1 MAVVYF
7 SSNASTGAG
16 SLVEAVANAQ
26 PGDVVRPD
34 ETVFERGSTI
44 EIALASR
51 LNVDKNLTLD
61 GGPFRVRLNGGG
73 SVGCAVVASG
83 AVAEFTA
90 FEFVFGQTGSGGG
103 AQVLANAS
111 ATFNRCLFAGCGAS
125 YGGAVN
131 ASAGTTVALNDCA
144 VVGCRGVESGGGVL
158 SSGVL
163 TLNGVTA
170 VGCVSGRQSDVSVY
184 GDGVLTARNS
194 ILGVVVKPATKPTF
208 VGSVVDVAS
217 SAVGFVA
224 SPPDDLTVETWNA
237 NAWQNWDLR
246 LLDDM
251 SPNPSPYRDS
261 GDVGAMSQYD
271 LRGNLRGRETN
282 GAASCSPGAYE
293 TIQADLFWIG
303 RDATGAEVETPSWF
317 ASDGWAAS
325 RFATVSGDKAPQS
338 SDAVFIGDAIALE
351 GATLRLKKLVV
362 GGGASLTF
370 DDSANDAASTAS
382 AGRFDLGVGA
392 TVARVGDKQRL
403 QISNAIL
410 VSRFGDY
417 CYVDALFFWN
427 NAEALRIAP
436 TAKFGSVVSSVKLY
450 ADGIYNSYN
459 LQISDVASVEG
470 DSTGCLGVYVS
481 FQTPTARIVATGS
494 PRIVCRSTSWAPPTG
509 ATSDF
514 TGLADGSTPI
524 IFAPSRSSTVAGLG
538 SANDFVV
545 DVSNA
550 EIRSSPLA
558 LTLTGQTVYG
568 AAPTGSAVALSGNA
582 KVDERGL
589 DVASLTMN
597 ADATLSVNGGSAK
610 AATLTLAAGS
620 TLTLDGASVNVAELT
635 VADGATVAFSGVDAV
650 LTATA
655 AATVGAAT
663 FTGTGYFATPQ
674 GTDVSAATFAETVRA
689 CDCGASLTSFL
700 AAPGVTG
707 AALAWT
713 VENAEVSVLL
723 ERQNANGWAVVETRA
738 VGGSARVD
746 GLEPGTTLF
755 RAFDGAQFLTAQTL
769 VQASHIRLDYD
780 DSSVVA
786 LAPVYEVVLEIVLM
800 SDYRNR
806 GESPLLLARV
816 ADSATGDFIPKDAVA
831 SIVYS
836 ARRVETL
843 YGSKRYVDVEG
854 HVDREIPL
862 DAYFALPVVDD
873 PRWLASRPNDD
884 RGYNFRFEPD
894 STRFPVLPEPGD
906 YEIVVEIRFR
916 QGNPAPLVFRTRV
929 V

>member
-7 SSNASTGAG
+7 TSNASTGAG
-16 SLVEAVANAQ
+16 SLVEAVKNAQ

-34 ETVFERGSTI
+34 ESVFERGSTI

-158 SSGVL
+158 SSGALV
-163 TLNGVTA
+163 LNGVTA
-170 VGCVSGRQSDVSVY
+170 VGCVSGRRSDVSVY

-194 ILGVVVKPATKPTF
+194 ILGIVVKPATKPTF

-224 SPPDDLTVETWNA
+224 SPPDDLSVETWNA

-246 LLDDM
+246 LLDDA
-251 SPNPSPYRDS
+251 SGAPSPYRDS
-261 GDVGAMSQYD
+261 GDVDAASKYD
-271 LRGNLRGRETN
+271 LDGNFRGRETN

-303 RDATGAEVETPSWF
+303 KDANGAEVASLSWF

-370 DDSANDAASTAS
+370 DDSANDATSTAS

-403 QISNAIL
+403 QISNASL

-417 CYVDALFFWN
+417 CYVDAPFFWN

-459 LQISDVASVEG
+459 LQINDVASVEG

-568 AAPTGSAVALSGNA
+568 VAPTGSAVALSGSA
-582 KVDERGL
+582 KVDGVNTLIVSALTLAEGSVVEFANDASVVLTTVSATSATATGPGAFFAPTAAPVGLTLENGAVWGDASAGVTSL
-589 DVASLTMN
+589 DVDPTSATTATFSVVKTN
-597 ADATLSVNGGSAK
+597 ADANIVAQYSDDGG
-610 AATLTLAAGS
+610 ATWQTVETTA
-620 TLTLDGASVNVAELT
+620 DFDEYELT
-635 VADGATVAFSGVDAV
+635 VAQGADVTVRVATATGWLVDTVSTAPFLPV
-650 LTATA
+650 LTVTNA
-655 AATVGAAT
+655 
-663 FTGTGYFATPQ
+663 YE
-674 GTDVSAATFAETVRA
+674 S
-689 CDCGASLTSFL
+689 
-700 AAPGVTG
+700 VTG
-707 AALAWT
+707 
-713 VENAEVSVLL
+713 VVNAFEV
-723 ERQNANGWAVVETRA
+723 AT
-738 VGGSARVD
+738 GGSND
-746 GLEPGTTLF
+746 GLNVYDF
-755 RAFDGAQFLTAQTL
+755 N
-769 VQASHIRLDYD
+769 DY
-780 DSSVVA
+780 
-786 LAPVYEVVLEIVLM
+786 
-800 SDYRNR
+800 
-806 GESPLLLARV
+806 
-816 ADSATGDFIPKDAVA
+816 
-831 SIVYS
+831 
-836 ARRVETL
+836 
-843 YGSKRYVDVEG
+843 
-854 HVDREIPL
+854 
-862 DAYFALPVVDD
+862 
-873 PRWLASRPNDD
+873 
-884 RGYNFRFEPD
+884 GY
-894 STRFPVLPEPGD
+894 L
-906 YEIVVEIRFR
+906 
-916 QGNPAPLVFRTRV
+916 
-929 V
+929 